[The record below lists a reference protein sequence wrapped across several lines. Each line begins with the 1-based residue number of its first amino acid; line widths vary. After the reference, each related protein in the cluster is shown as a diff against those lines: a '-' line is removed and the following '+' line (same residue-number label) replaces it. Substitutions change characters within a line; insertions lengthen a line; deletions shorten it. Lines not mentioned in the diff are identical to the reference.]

1 MLFVEGDWSEVLG
14 MLRCRGV
21 CWCNCV
27 VMDVVLHVD
36 GLMSVL
42 QIGLSDK

>member
-1 MLFVEGDWSEVLG
+1 MLLKVIGQRVLADV
-14 MLRCRGV
+14 MMRCCGV

-36 GLMSVL
+36 GLMC
-42 QIGLSDK
+42 DHTCE